1 MKHVLTIYKGFCR
14 LRSVN
19 LHDRQTHSAK
29 LPVPSLATCSSTKRK
44 PEEVHTDAPKKK
56 KPVVIKEEPNTGS
69 KKVAGPVEKPQLLP
83 PPPPPVGKVDLPG
96 PSGPEVKQSQDQQ
109 RRIVEQQQII
119 NEQHRQLLVFRDQQM
134 QMQRAFDQ
142 ELMNLRNIIEQQG
155 QQLLHLKQARLIT
168 AHSSDSSFSSAS
180 SDGTPRPRPVLPPYS
195 QISQSLVSPAVSDV
209 ISPYPQ
215 TPSLRQKAFFP
226 SSRSPL
232 IKHDPFQLPIRS
244 MSYPEGVVT
253 SDFPGENPSFPLASM
268 HVASPA
274 ISQPQ
279 QQQPSFHARGEEG
292 GEEEGPGH
300 IDSRMVSPPKE
311 FELLAHEAFG
321 PYEGFSLPPLEME
334 KTPPFI
340 SVSVSSGSGAG
351 YGVGQNEV
359 TQEATVSSR
368 WVHSPST

>member
-1 MKHVLTIYKGFCR
+1 MHVLATYKSFCV
-14 LRSVN
+14 LHSVN
-19 LHDRQTHSAK
+19 LLGRQTHSAK
-29 LPVPSLATCSSTKRK
+29 LPVPSLASCSSAKRR
-44 PEEVHTDAPKKK
+44 PEEVHADAPKKK
-56 KPVVIKEEPNTGS
+56 KPVVIKEEPNVGS
-69 KKVAGPVEKPQLLP
+69 KKVAGPVEKTQLLPPP

-109 RRIVEQQQII
+109 RRIVEQQQVI
-119 NEQHRQLLVFRDQQM
+119 NEQHRQLLFFREQQM

-142 ELMNLRNIIEQQG
+142 ELMNLRNIIEHQG
-155 QQLLHLKQARLIT
+155 QQLLHLKQARLI
-168 AHSSDSSFSSAS
+168 ASNSSDSSFSSAS
-180 SDGTPRPRPVLPPYS
+180 SDGTPRPRPVLPPYN

-215 TPSLRQKAFFP
+215 TPNLRQKVFFP
-226 SSRSPL
+226 SNRSPL

-253 SDFPGENPSFPLASM
+253 SDFPGDNPSFPLASV
-268 HVASPA
+268 HVASSA

-292 GEEEGPGH
+292 GEEEGPVH

-368 WVHSPST
+368 